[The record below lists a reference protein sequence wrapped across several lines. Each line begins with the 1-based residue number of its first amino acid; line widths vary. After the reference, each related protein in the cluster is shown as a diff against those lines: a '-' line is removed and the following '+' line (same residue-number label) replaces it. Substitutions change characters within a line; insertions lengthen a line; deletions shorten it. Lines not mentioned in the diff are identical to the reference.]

1 MRNLAFGILLI
12 LVTAACSGKRN
23 VVLRNP
29 GAPHGNQQTQGSQT
43 PTHTPSTR
51 QIPVSSQQYIQQY
64 QSIAI
69 QEMNMYGIPASIKL
83 AQGLLESGNGTS
95 FLATRGNN
103 HFGIKCGGAWRGKTL
118 RKNDDRRNECFRMY
132 DNPEQSFRDHSEF
145 LLQKRYERLFALNR
159 NDYKGWAYGLKS
171 AGYATNPRYPELLI
185 SLIERY
191 ELYRYDNPE
200 LSNVLKEHREEEV
213 EDIIEHQEE
222 TKTTKETL
230 KDPIA
235 MQIHEVK
242 SGDTLYSIGKLY
254 NISAESIV
262 QHNNLKGEKIYIGQL
277 LVISQ

>member
-1 MRNLAFGILLI
+1 MRNLTFGILLV

-23 VVLRNP
+23 VVLKNP
-29 GAPHGNQQTQGSQT
+29 GSPYGNQQAQGSQT
-43 PTHTPSTR
+43 PPTQRPGGIPS
-51 QIPVSSQQYIQQY
+51 VSQQYIQQY

-69 QEMNMYGIPASIKL
+69 REMNMYGIPASIKL

-95 FLATRGNN
+95 LLATRGNN
-103 HFGIKCGGAWRGKTL
+103 HFGIKCGGAWRGKSMN
-118 RKNDDRRNECFRMY
+118 KNDDRLNECFRMY

-145 LLQKRYERLFALNR
+145 LLQKRYERLFTLDR

-191 ELYRYDNPE
+191 ELYKYDNPE
-200 LSNVLKEHREEEV
+200 LSYVIKEHREEEI

-222 TKTTKETL
+222 AKTEKENI

-242 SGDTLYSIGKLY
+242 IGDTLYSIGKEY
-254 NISAESIV
+254 NISVESIV
-262 QHNNLKGEKIYIGQL
+262 QQNSLKEEKIHLGQL